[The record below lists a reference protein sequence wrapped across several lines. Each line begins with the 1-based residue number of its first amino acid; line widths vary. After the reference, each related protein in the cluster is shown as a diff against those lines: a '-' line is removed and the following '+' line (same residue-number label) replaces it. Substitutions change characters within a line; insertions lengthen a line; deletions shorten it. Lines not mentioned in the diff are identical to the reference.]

1 MDFDNSRIRRQD
13 RVMEKEESSAL
24 LSKGEYGVL
33 SMQDEDGDG
42 GGYGIPVNYA
52 WDNGKSIYIHCAP
65 EGKKLRAIA
74 KNNRVSFCVVGETR
88 VLPARFTTEFKS
100 IILDC
105 TADTGLPAAER
116 LNALKLLIEKYS
128 PGLLEKGLEYAEK
141 SFDRTEIIRLDI
153 KRWSGKCKKQVLPG

>member
-1 MDFDNSRIRRQD
+1 MDFDNSRVRRQD
-13 RVMEKEESSAL
+13 RLMEEEESSSL

-33 SMQDEDGDG
+33 SLQDEDG

-65 EGKKLRAIA
+65 EGKKLRSIA
-74 KNNRVSFCVVGETR
+74 KNNRVSFCVVGKTR
-88 VLPARFTTEFKS
+88 VLPARFTTEYKS

-105 TADTGLPAAER
+105 IAYTVLPAEER

-153 KRWSGKCKKQVLPG
+153 SQWSGKCKKQVLPG